1 MILKQIKTVE
11 NGCSAN
17 NFQAKFG
24 TPFAVVGVRTEDEWL
39 VDIDY
44 LPLDTSELMPQN
56 ALASEVCNQLQEYL
70 RYPDYEF
77 DLSLHIRGT
86 PFQQRVWQA
95 IKAIPCGQ
103 TNSYADIAKQ
113 LHSSPRAV
121 GGACGAN
128 NLPIVIPCHRVITKN
143 GGLGGFMNASDGQPI
158 KIKRWLLHHE
168 GAYE

>member
-1 MILKQIKTVE
+1 MILKRIKTIE
-11 NGCSAN
+11 NDCSVN
-17 NFQAKFG
+17 NFQAKFV

-56 ALASEVCNQLQEYL
+56 AFASEVCNQLQEYL

-77 DLSLHIRGT
+77 DLSLHVRGT
-86 PFQQRVWQA
+86 PFQRRVWQA

-128 NLPIVIPCHRVITKN
+128 NIPIVIPCHRVITKN
-143 GGLGGFMNASDGQPI
+143 GGLGGFMNANDGQPLV
-158 KIKRWLLHHE
+158 IKRWLLHHE
-168 GAYE
+168 GAYA

>member
-1 MILKQIKTVE
+1 MKKIDIIANVE
-11 NGCSAN
+11 SKD
-17 NFQAKFG
+17 NFHAKFV
-24 TPFAVVGVRTEDEWL
+24 TPFAVIGVRTEDEWL
-39 VDIDY
+39 IDINY

-70 RYPDYEF
+70 KNSDYEF
-77 DLSLHIRGT
+77 DLALHIRGT
-86 PFQQRVWQA
+86 SFQQRVWQA

-158 KIKRWLLHHE
+158 MIKRWLLHHE